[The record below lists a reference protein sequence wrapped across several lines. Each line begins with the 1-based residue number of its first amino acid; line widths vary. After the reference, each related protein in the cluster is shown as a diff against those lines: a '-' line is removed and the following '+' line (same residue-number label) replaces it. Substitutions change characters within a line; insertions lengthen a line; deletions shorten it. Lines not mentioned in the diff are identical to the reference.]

1 MLTGDGVLSGVDALH
16 DTFSLFLV
24 QCVIILSICRLLGLL
39 GARFNQPKVIFEI
52 IGMDLPHSEL
62 NYYCLP
68 FVRPHT
74 FLSTRWHSAGPFCNR
89 EESDL
94 PKYHIPSSITSFA

>member
-1 MLTGDGVLSGVDALH
+1 MSESSAPQHWTSRVLTGDGVLSGVDALH

-52 IGMDLPHSEL
+52 IGMNLPHPEK
-62 NYYCLP
+62 NPYCLP
-68 FVRPHT
+68 LVKP
-74 FLSTRWHSAGPFCNR
+74 
-89 EESDL
+89 
-94 PKYHIPSSITSFA
+94 